1 MPVSNDRVW
10 TSGRQIG
17 RRRAPGHVSLTV
29 IVATILLGLSTFP
42 SAAQDTPTTT
52 APPPPSTPDT
62 TAPPT
67 STDSSTTTPSS
78 SSPETTAAA
87 PAPAAPTTRSAADK
101 KAKAEAAGKLNAAV
115 AADSEIA
122 AGLQAINEAAQS
134 TQSKVEAAQR
144 SLEAAKA
151 AKETATAELANAS
164 TQQVEVEAQL
174 RVKAVEGFKSGV
186 EDPPSIFF
194 SDRNVN
200 QTIRETTLLH
210 QVNKGTAELLV
221 ELRTLKEDQ
230 EEAQAQADRAAADA
244 LALQDQLAVE
254 LATLQ
259 DQQDVQ
265 LRLKREAE
273 SRISKWESELSSYA
287 AEDKSI
293 QDLINGSSPSKVTI
307 TQLRPPSAY
316 GMQWP
321 VIGPVTSEYGYRIHP
336 VYGTRKLHSG
346 LDVSAP
352 RGTPIAAVQGGTV
365 LLAGVQGGYGNVVIV
380 DHGDGVSTLYGHMS
394 KINVSKGQQVDR
406 GDLVGLVGATG
417 TATGNHL
424 HFEVRINGEATN
436 PRPYLPASQ
445 T

>member
-1 MPVSNDRVW
+1 M
-10 TSGRQIG
+10 
-17 RRRAPGHVSLTV
+17 
-29 IVATILLGLSTFP
+29 IVAAALLGLSAFP
-42 SAAQDTPTTT
+42 SAAQDTVPTTV
-52 APPPPSTPDT
+52 PPTTDTT

-67 STDSSTTTPSS
+67 SADSSTTAPAS
-78 SSPETTAAA
+78 SSPETTAATT
-87 PAPAAPTTRSAADK
+87 PAPAAPTTRSAADR

-134 TQSKVEAAQR
+134 TQAKVEAAQR
-144 SLEAAKA
+144 SLESAKA
-151 AKETATAELANAS
+151 AKETAASELANAS

-174 RVKAVEGFKSGV
+174 KVKAVEGFKSGV

-194 SDRNVN
+194 TDRNVN

-210 QVNKGTAELLV
+210 QVNKGTAELLE

-230 EEAQAQADRAAADA
+230 QEAQTQADQAAADA
-244 LALQDQLAVE
+244 EALQAQLAVE
-254 LATLQ
+254 LDTLQ

-287 AEDKSI
+287 AEDKNI
-293 QDLINGSSPSKVTI
+293 QTLINGSSPTKVTV

-352 RGTPIAAVQGGTV
+352 KGTPIAAAQGGTV
-365 LLAGVQGGYGNVVIV
+365 LLAGTQGGYGNVVIV

-406 GDLVGLVGATG
+406 GDVVGLVGATG

-445 T
+445 S

>member
-1 MPVSNDRVW
+1 M
-10 TSGRQIG
+10 
-17 RRRAPGHVSLTV
+17 
-29 IVATILLGLSTFP
+29 IVAVALLGLSAFP
-42 SAAQDTPTTT
+42 SAAQDTSSTT
-52 APPPPSTPDT
+52 APPPVTDTT

-67 STDSSTTTPSS
+67 SADTSTTAPPSS
-78 SSPETTAAA
+78 APDTTDTTAAPA
-87 PAPAAPTTRSAADK
+87 PAPAAPTTRNAAADK

-134 TQSKVEAAQR
+134 TQAKVEAAQR
-144 SLEAAKA
+144 SLESARA

-174 RVKAVEGFKSGV
+174 KVKAVEGFKSGV

-194 SDRNVN
+194 TDRSVN

-210 QVNKGTAELLV
+210 QVNKGTAELLE

-230 EEAQAQADRAAADA
+230 QEAQVQADQAAADA
-244 LALQDQLAVE
+244 EALQAQLKVE
-254 LATLQ
+254 LGTLQ
-259 DQQDVQ
+259 EQQDVQ

-273 SRISKWESELSSYA
+273 SRISKWESTLSSYA

-293 QDLINGSSPSKVTI
+293 QDLINGSSPTKVTV

-352 RGTPIAAVQGGTV
+352 KGTPIAAAQGGTV

-394 KINVSKGQQVDR
+394 KINVSKGEQVNR
-406 GDLVGLVGATG
+406 GDVVGLVGATG

-424 HFEVRINGEATN
+424 HFEVRLNGEATN

>member
-1 MPVSNDRVW
+1 M
-10 TSGRQIG
+10 
-17 RRRAPGHVSLTV
+17 A
-29 IVATILLGLSTFP
+29 VALLGVSALP
-42 SAAQDTPTTT
+42 SAAQDTSSTT
-52 APPPPSTPDT
+52 APPPATDTT

-67 STDSSTTTPSS
+67 SADASTTAPPSS
-78 SSPETTAAA
+78 APDTTAAA
-87 PAPAAPTTRSAADK
+87 TPEPAAPTTRSAAADK

-134 TQSKVEAAQR
+134 TQAKVEAAQR
-144 SLEAAKA
+144 SLEAARA
-151 AKETATAELANAS
+151 AKETATAELATAS

-174 RVKAVEGFKSGV
+174 KVKAVEGFKSGV
-186 EDPPSIFF
+186 EDPSNIFF
-194 SDRNVN
+194 TDRSVN

-210 QVNKGTAELLV
+210 QVNKGTAELLE

-230 EEAQAQADRAAADA
+230 QEAQVQADQAASDA
-244 LALQDQLAVE
+244 EALQAQLKVE
-254 LATLQ
+254 LETLQ
-259 DQQDVQ
+259 EQQDVQ

-273 SRISKWESELSSYA
+273 SRISKWESTLSSYA

-293 QDLINGSSPSKVTI
+293 QDLIKGSSPTKVTV

-352 RGTPIAAVQGGTV
+352 RGTPIAAAQGGTV
-365 LLAGVQGGYGNVVIV
+365 
-380 DHGDGVSTLYGHMS
+380 
-394 KINVSKGQQVDR
+394 
-406 GDLVGLVGATG
+406 
-417 TATGNHL
+417 
-424 HFEVRINGEATN
+424 
-436 PRPYLPASQ
+436 
-445 T
+445 

>member
-1 MPVSNDRVW
+1 M
-10 TSGRQIG
+10 
-17 RRRAPGHVSLTV
+17 
-29 IVATILLGLSTFP
+29 IVAAALLGLSAFP
-42 SAAQDTPTTT
+42 SAAQDTIPTT
-52 APPPPSTPDT
+52 APPTTDTT

-67 STDSSTTTPSS
+67 SADSSTTAPAS
-78 SSPETTAAA
+78 SSPETTAATT

-115 AADSEIA
+115 AADTEIA

-134 TQSKVEAAQR
+134 TQAKVEAAQR

-151 AKETATAELANAS
+151 AKETASTELANAS

-174 RVKAVEGFKSGV
+174 KVKAVEGFKSGV

-194 SDRNVN
+194 TDRSVN
-200 QTIRETTLLH
+200 QTIRETTLLL
-210 QVNKGTAELLV
+210 QVNKGTAELLE

-230 EEAQAQADRAAADA
+230 QEAQAQADQAAADA
-244 LALQDQLAVE
+244 EALQAQLAVE
-254 LATLQ
+254 LDTLQ

-293 QDLINGSSPSKVTI
+293 QTLINGSSPTKVTV

-352 RGTPIAAVQGGTV
+352 KGTPIAAAQGGTV
-365 LLAGVQGGYGNVVIV
+365 LLAGTQGGYGNVVIV

-394 KINVSKGQQVDR
+394 KINVSKGQQVNR
-406 GDLVGLVGATG
+406 GDVVGLVGATG

-424 HFEVRINGEATN
+424 HFEVRINGEASN

-445 T
+445 S

>member
-1 MPVSNDRVW
+1 M
-10 TSGRQIG
+10 
-17 RRRAPGHVSLTV
+17 
-29 IVATILLGLSTFP
+29 IVAAVLLGLSAFP
-42 SAAQDTPTTT
+42 SAAQDTTPTT
-52 APPPPSTPDT
+52 APPTTDTT

-67 STDSSTTTPSS
+67 SADSSTTAPAS
-78 SSPETTAAA
+78 SSPETTAATT

-134 TQSKVEAAQR
+134 TQAKVEAAQR
-144 SLEAAKA
+144 SLESAKA
-151 AKETATAELANAS
+151 AKETATTELANAS

-174 RVKAVEGFKSGV
+174 KVKAVEGFKSGV

-194 SDRNVN
+194 TDRSVN
-200 QTIRETTLLH
+200 QTIRETTLLL
-210 QVNKGTAELLV
+210 QVNKGTAELLE

-230 EEAQAQADRAAADA
+230 QEAQTQADQAAADA
-244 LALQDQLAVE
+244 EALQAQLAVE
-254 LATLQ
+254 LDTLQ

-287 AEDKSI
+287 AEDKNI
-293 QDLINGSSPSKVTI
+293 QTLINGSSPTKVTV
-307 TQLRPPSAY
+307 TQLRPPSAS

-352 RGTPIAAVQGGTV
+352 KGTPIAAAQGGTV

-406 GDLVGLVGATG
+406 GDVVGLVGATG

-436 PRPYLPASQ
+436 PRPYLPAS
-445 T
+445 

>member
-1 MPVSNDRVW
+1 M
-10 TSGRQIG
+10 
-17 RRRAPGHVSLTV
+17 
-29 IVATILLGLSTFP
+29 
-42 SAAQDTPTTT
+42 
-52 APPPPSTPDT
+52 
-62 TAPPT
+62 
-67 STDSSTTTPSS
+67 
-78 SSPETTAAA
+78 
-87 PAPAAPTTRSAADK
+87 
-101 KAKAEAAGKLNAAV
+101 

-122 AGLQAINEAAQS
+122 AGLQAINEAAQA

-144 SLEAAKA
+144 SLEAARS
-151 AKETATAELANAS
+151 AKETATAELATAS

-174 RVKAVEGFKSGV
+174 KVKAVEGFKSGV

-194 SDRNVN
+194 TDRSVN

-210 QVNKGTAELLV
+210 QVNKGTAELLE

-230 EEAQAQADRAAADA
+230 QEAQVQADQAAADA
-244 LALQDQLAVE
+244 EALQAQLKVE
-254 LATLQ
+254 LDTLQ

-273 SRISKWESELSSYA
+273 SRISKWESALSSYA
-287 AEDKSI
+287 AEDKNI
-293 QDLINGSSPSKVTI
+293 QDLISGSSPAKVTV

-321 VIGPVTSEYGYRIHP
+321 SMGPVTSEYGYRIHP

-346 LDVSAP
+346 LDVSDP
-352 RGTPIAAVQGGTV
+352 KGTPIAAAQGGTV
-365 LLAGVQGGYGNVVIV
+365 IMAGVQGGYGNCVII

-394 KINVSKGQQVDR
+394 KINVSKGQQVNR
-406 GDLVGLVGATG
+406 GDIVGLVGSTG

-436 PRPYLPASQ
+436 PRPYLPAR
-445 T
+445 

>member
-1 MPVSNDRVW
+1 MAAV
-10 TSGRQIG
+10 
-17 RRRAPGHVSLTV
+17 
-29 IVATILLGLSTFP
+29 LLGLSAFP
-42 SAAQDTPTTT
+42 SAAQDTSSTT
-52 APPPPSTPDT
+52 APSTTDT
-62 TAPPT
+62 TASPT
-67 STDSSTTTPSS
+67 SSVDSSTTAPAS
-78 SSPETTAAA
+78 SSPETTAATT

-134 TQSKVEAAQR
+134 TSAKVEAAQR
-144 SLEAAKA
+144 SLEAAKS

-174 RVKAVEGFKSGV
+174 KVKAVEGFKSGV

-194 SDRNVN
+194 TDRSVN

-210 QVNKGTAELLV
+210 QVNKGTAELLE

-230 EEAQAQADRAAADA
+230 QEAQVQADQAAADA
-244 LALQDQLAVE
+244 EALQAQLKVE
-254 LATLQ
+254 LETLQ

-273 SRISKWESELSSYA
+273 SRISKWESTLSSYA

-293 QDLINGSSPSKVTI
+293 QDLINGSSPTKVTV

-321 VIGPVTSEYGYRIHP
+321 VVGPVTSEYGYRIHP

-352 RGTPIAAVQGGTV
+352 KGTPISAAQGGTV

-394 KINVSKGQQVDR
+394 KINVSKGQQVNR
-406 GDLVGLVGATG
+406 GDIVGLVGATG

>member
-1 MPVSNDRVW
+1 M
-10 TSGRQIG
+10 
-17 RRRAPGHVSLTV
+17 A
-29 IVATILLGLSTFP
+29 AALLGLSAFP
-42 SAAQDTPTTT
+42 SAAQDTTPTTTPTT
-52 APPPPSTPDT
+52 APPTTDTT

-67 STDSSTTTPSS
+67 SADSSTTAPAS
-78 SSPETTAAA
+78 SSPETTAATT

-134 TQSKVEAAQR
+134 TSAKVEAAQR
-144 SLEAAKA
+144 SLESAKA

-174 RVKAVEGFKSGV
+174 KVKAVEGFKSGV

-194 SDRNVN
+194 TDRNVN

-210 QVNKGTAELLV
+210 QVNKGTAELLE

-230 EEAQAQADRAAADA
+230 QEAQAQADQAAADA
-244 LALQDQLAVE
+244 EALQAQLAVE

-287 AEDKSI
+287 AEDKNI
-293 QDLINGSSPSKVTI
+293 QTLINGSSPTKVTV

-352 RGTPIAAVQGGTV
+352 KGTPIAAAQGGTV
-365 LLAGVQGGYGNVVIV
+365 LLAGTQGGYGNVVIV

-406 GDLVGLVGATG
+406 GDVVGLVGATG

-445 T
+445 S

>member
-1 MPVSNDRVW
+1 M
-10 TSGRQIG
+10 
-17 RRRAPGHVSLTV
+17 
-29 IVATILLGLSTFP
+29 IVAAVLLGLSAFP
-42 SAAQDTPTTT
+42 SAAQDTSSTTAPAPPSTTDTTAAPPSSADSSTT
-52 APPPPSTPDT
+52 APP
-62 TAPPT
+62 
-67 STDSSTTTPSS
+67 S

-101 KAKAEAAGKLNAAV
+101 KAKADAAGKLNAAV

-134 TQSKVEAAQR
+134 TQAKVEAAQR
-144 SLEAAKA
+144 SLEAARS

-174 RVKAVEGFKSGV
+174 KVKAVEGFKSGV

-194 SDRNVN
+194 TDRNVN

-210 QVNKGTAELLV
+210 QVNKGTAELLE

-230 EEAQAQADRAAADA
+230 QEAQVQADQAAADA
-244 LALQDQLAVE
+244 EALQTQLKVE
-254 LATLQ
+254 LDTLQ
-259 DQQDVQ
+259 DQQEVQ

-273 SRISKWESELSSYA
+273 SRISKWESELSAYA

-293 QDLINGSSPSKVTI
+293 QALINGSSPTKVTV

-352 RGTPIAAVQGGTV
+352 KGTPIAAAQGGTV
-365 LLAGVQGGYGNVVIV
+365 LLAGVQGGYGNVVII

-394 KINVSKGQQVDR
+394 KINVSKGQQVNR
-406 GDLVGLVGATG
+406 GDIVGLVGATG

>member
-1 MPVSNDRVW
+1 M
-10 TSGRQIG
+10 
-17 RRRAPGHVSLTV
+17 
-29 IVATILLGLSTFP
+29 IVAAAFLGLSAFP
-42 SAAQDTPTTT
+42 SAAQDTSTTT
-52 APPPPSTPDT
+52 APPSTTDT

-67 STDSSTTTPSS
+67 STADSSTTTAS

-87 PAPAAPTTRSAADK
+87 PAPAAPTTRSATDK

-122 AGLQAINEAAQS
+122 AGLQAINEAAQA
-134 TQSKVEAAQR
+134 TQAKVEAAQR
-144 SLEAAKA
+144 SLEAARS

-174 RVKAVEGFKSGV
+174 KVKAVEGFKSGV

-194 SDRNVN
+194 TDRNVN

-210 QVNKGTAELLV
+210 QVNKGTAELLE

-230 EEAQAQADRAAADA
+230 QEAQIQADQAAADA
-244 LALQDQLAVE
+244 EALQAQLKVE
-254 LATLQ
+254 LDTLQ
-259 DQQDVQ
+259 DQQEVQ

-273 SRISKWESELSSYA
+273 SRISKWESALSSYA
-287 AEDKSI
+287 AEDKNI
-293 QDLINGSSPSKVTI
+293 QDLINGSSPTKVTV

-352 RGTPIAAVQGGTV
+352 KGTPIAAAQSGTV
-365 LLAGVQGGYGNVVIV
+365 IMAGVQGGYGNCVII

-394 KINVSKGQQVDR
+394 KINVSKGQQVNR
-406 GDLVGLVGATG
+406 GDIVGLVGSTG

>member
-1 MPVSNDRVW
+1 M
-10 TSGRQIG
+10 
-17 RRRAPGHVSLTV
+17 A
-29 IVATILLGLSTFP
+29 VALLGLSAFP
-42 SAAQDTPTTT
+42 SAAQDTTPTTV
-52 APPPPSTPDT
+52 T

-67 STDSSTTTPSS
+67 SDTTTAPPTSADSSTTGPAS
-78 SSPETTAAA
+78 SSPETTAATT

-134 TQSKVEAAQR
+134 TQAKVEAAQR
-144 SLEAAKA
+144 SLESARA

-174 RVKAVEGFKSGV
+174 KVKAVEGFKSGV
-186 EDPPSIFF
+186 ADPPSIFF
-194 SDRNVN
+194 TDRNVN
-200 QTIRETTLLH
+200 QTIRETTLLQ
-210 QVNKGTAELLV
+210 QVNKGTAELLE

-230 EEAQAQADRAAADA
+230 QEAQAEADQAAVDA
-244 LALQDQLAVE
+244 EALQAQLKVE
-254 LATLQ
+254 LDTLQ

-273 SRISKWESELSSYA
+273 SRISKWESTLSSYA

-293 QDLINGSSPSKVTI
+293 QTLINGSSPTKVTI

-321 VIGPVTSEYGYRIHP
+321 VVGSVTSEYGYRIHP
-336 VYGTRKLHSG
+336 VYGSRKLHSG

-352 RGTPIAAVQGGTV
+352 KGTPIAAVQSGTV
-365 LLAGVQGGYGNVVIV
+365 LMAGVQGGYGNVVIV

-406 GDLVGLVGATG
+406 GDVVGLVGATG

>member
-1 MPVSNDRVW
+1 VPVSNDRVRRP
-10 TSGRQIG
+10 GRQSD
-17 RRRAPGHVSLTV
+17 RWRARARLPRAA
-29 IVATILLGLSTFP
+29 IVAVALLGLSAFP
-42 SAAQDTPTTT
+42 SAAQDPSSTT
-52 APPPPSTPDT
+52 APPVTDT
-62 TAPPT
+62 TSTAPPT
-67 STDSSTTTPSS
+67 SADTSTTAPAS
-78 SSPETTAAA
+78 SSPETTAPA
-87 PAPAAPTTRSAADK
+87 PAPASPTTRSAAAAA

-122 AGLQAINEAAQS
+122 AGLQAINEAAQA
-134 TQSKVEAAQR
+134 TQAKVEAAQR
-144 SLEAAKA
+144 SLEAARS

-174 RVKAVEGFKSGV
+174 KVKAVEGFKSGV
-186 EDPPSIFF
+186 DDPPSIFF
-194 SDRNVN
+194 TDRSVN

-210 QVNKGTAELLV
+210 QVNKGTAELLE

-230 EEAQAQADRAAADA
+230 EEAQAQADQAAADA
-244 LALQDQLAVE
+244 EALQAQLKVE
-254 LATLQ
+254 LETLQ
-259 DQQDVQ
+259 EQQDVQ

-273 SRISKWESELSSYA
+273 SRISKWESALSSYA

-293 QDLINGSSPSKVTI
+293 QDLINGSSPTKVTV

-321 VIGPVTSEYGYRIHP
+321 VVGSVTSEYGYRTHP

-365 LLAGVQGGYGNVVIV
+365 LMAGVQGGYGNVVIV
-380 DHGDGVSTLYGHMS
+380 DHGDGVSTLYAHMS
-394 KINVSKGQQVDR
+394 KINVSKGQQVNR
-406 GDLVGLVGATG
+406 GDVVGLVGATG

-436 PRPYLPASQ
+436 PRPYLPASA

>member
-1 MPVSNDRVW
+1 M
-10 TSGRQIG
+10 
-17 RRRAPGHVSLTV
+17 
-29 IVATILLGLSTFP
+29 IVAAALLGLSAFP
-42 SAAQDTPTTT
+42 SAAQDTIPTT
-52 APPPPSTPDT
+52 APPTTDTT

-67 STDSSTTTPSS
+67 SADSSTTAPAS
-78 SSPETTAAA
+78 SSPETTAATT

-115 AADSEIA
+115 AADTEIA

-134 TQSKVEAAQR
+134 TQAKVEAAQR

-151 AKETATAELANAS
+151 AKETASTELANAS

-174 RVKAVEGFKSGV
+174 KVKAVEGFKSGV

-194 SDRNVN
+194 TDRSVN
-200 QTIRETTLLH
+200 QTIRETTLLL
-210 QVNKGTAELLV
+210 QVNKGTAELLE

-230 EEAQAQADRAAADA
+230 QEAQAQADQAAADA
-244 LALQDQLAVE
+244 EALQAQLAVE
-254 LATLQ
+254 LDTLQ

-293 QDLINGSSPSKVTI
+293 QTLINGSSPTKVTV

-316 GMQWP
+316 GIQWP

-352 RGTPIAAVQGGTV
+352 KGTPIAAAQGGTV
-365 LLAGVQGGYGNVVIV
+365 LLAGTQGGYGNVVIV

-394 KINVSKGQQVDR
+394 KINVSKGQQVNR
-406 GDLVGLVGATG
+406 GDVVGLVGATG

-424 HFEVRINGEATN
+424 HFEVRINGEASN

-445 T
+445 S

>member
-1 MPVSNDRVW
+1 MAAV
-10 TSGRQIG
+10 
-17 RRRAPGHVSLTV
+17 
-29 IVATILLGLSTFP
+29 LLGLSAFP
-42 SAAQDTPTTT
+42 SAAQDTSSTT
-52 APPPPSTPDT
+52 APSTTDT
-62 TAPPT
+62 TASPT
-67 STDSSTTTPSS
+67 SSVDSSTTAPAS
-78 SSPETTAAA
+78 SSPETTAATT

-134 TQSKVEAAQR
+134 TSAKVEAAQR
-144 SLEAAKA
+144 SLEAAKS

-174 RVKAVEGFKSGV
+174 KVKAVEGFKSGV

-194 SDRNVN
+194 TDRSVN

-210 QVNKGTAELLV
+210 QVNKGTAELLE
-221 ELRTLKEDQ
+221 ELRTLKEEQ
-230 EEAQAQADRAAADA
+230 QEAQVQADQAAADA
-244 LALQDQLAVE
+244 EALQAQLKVE
-254 LATLQ
+254 LETLQ

-273 SRISKWESELSSYA
+273 SRISKWESTLSSYA

-293 QDLINGSSPSKVTI
+293 QDLINGSSPTKVTV

-352 RGTPIAAVQGGTV
+352 KGTPISAAQGGTV

-394 KINVSKGQQVDR
+394 KINVSKGQQVNR
-406 GDLVGLVGATG
+406 GDIVGLVGATG